1 MKTSLITTSLLAAV
15 LLPFAAQAKPKTPP
29 APPKVDEA
37 AVALLK
43 PYDKDG
49 NYEISR
55 AELTAIQTDFAANP
69 KGPLAM
75 FDRDGNGKLDDGID
89 LAYMNIKLGELKMN
103 EKPDKPKSKKP
114 KP

>member
-1 MKTSLITTSLLAAV
+1 MKTSLITLSLLVAV
-15 LLPFAAQAKPKTPP
+15 LATNNAQARSKTPP

-43 PYDKDG
+43 PYDKDH

-55 AELTAIQTDFAANP
+55 AELVAIQTDFTANP
-69 KGPLAM
+69 TGPLKM

-103 EKPDKPKSKKP
+103 EQPDKPKTKKP
-114 KP
+114 KA